1 MGDPT
6 IYYPPDCRNSPKNQL
21 MVEFCLFLLGAG
33 HSSLGDII
41 DDDAIWQQN
50 VDHMIKGHA
59 DIISTIK
66 SRDVAQNVEIFNVA
80 THGNVGFVDGV
91 CQTETSR
98 FGFCFKVIFKSA
110 AAKRVSKIVSY

>member
-6 IYYPPDCRNSPKNQL
+6 ISYPPDCKNSPKNQL
-21 MVEFCLFLLGAG
+21 LVEFCLFLLGAG

-41 DDDAIWQQN
+41 EEDALWQQR

-59 DIISTIK
+59 DIIAAIK
-66 SRDVAQNVEIFNVA
+66 AHDLAQSVEVFNVA
-80 THGNVGFVDGV
+80 THGKVGFVDGV
-91 CQTETSR
+91 CQTENTR